1 MLCVRAET
9 VPCVQPVMKLFKPPH
24 VIVFVNMCPQHDK
37 WTAGRVVQID
47 MEENLGRIIRLN
59 GLQS

>member
-1 MLCVRAET
+1 
-9 VPCVQPVMKLFKPPH
+9 MKLFKPPH